1 MAAVQ
6 GRLKGL
12 TEQMEAGELTMVSV
26 KERERWIVCDG
37 NAPEDYSQVPVACCA
52 RVYYHSYL
60 FNGTSR

>member
-26 KERERWIVCDG
+26 KEREMDCV
-37 NAPEDYSQVPVACCA
+37 
-52 RVYYHSYL
+52 
-60 FNGTSR
+60 